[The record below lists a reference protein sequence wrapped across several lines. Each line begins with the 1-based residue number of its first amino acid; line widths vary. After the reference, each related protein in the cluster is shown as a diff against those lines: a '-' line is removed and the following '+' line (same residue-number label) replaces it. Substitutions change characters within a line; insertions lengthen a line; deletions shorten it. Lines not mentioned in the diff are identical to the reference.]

1 MNKKIK
7 DFSYAL
13 GANILTF
20 VMGIVTGFLIP
31 KFLGIED
38 YAYIKIFSFYLGYV
52 GILHFGFLDG
62 IYIKF
67 GSYDYEQLP
76 KEKFRGYFRFLFLF
90 QVIEA
95 IILSVVVYLF
105 VKDVNRSSVLYSVI
119 INIIIVN
126 ITTTC
131 AYIHQFTKRF
141 KLFSINTVLAKF
153 IYVLGCLVFFAL
165 HIYSFNEYIIL
176 QTVVNVVILLIYVWY
191 NKEIIIG
198 SSESVKE
205 NFGEYFSLIKN
216 GLFVMLGNLMTIII
230 LGIDRFFVDRFFTI
244 KDFAMYSFAYTLV
257 SLFYIL
263 LNSLTMVLYPYLTRA
278 KEDTYKTVYE
288 KIRMSISILM
298 GTTLAGYFF
307 IKIVVIKFVPQ
318 YVESFN
324 IIIFLIPTLIFSAHI
339 SILIANFYKVLNKTK
354 DYTKNNIVALFL
366 GIIANFIGYF
376 IYKDVVSIS
385 IATLIAFIIWVLYS
399 DMYFKKKLGVDI
411 LKSQIF
417 DILIV
422 IIFIVSAI
430 SLNWYIGLIV
440 YCSSFIIIIALKY
453 KAELK
458 DIIKMVKSK

>member
-1 MNKKIK
+1 MNKKLK

-20 VMGIVTGFLIP
+20 VMGFVTGFLIP
-31 KFLGIED
+31 KFLGVED
-38 YAYIKIFSFYLGYV
+38 YAYIKLFSFYAGYV

-67 GSYDYEQLP
+67 GSYDYKNLP
-76 KEKFRGYFRFLFLF
+76 KEKFRGYFKFLFLF
-90 QVIEA
+90 QVIES
-95 IILSVVVYLF
+95 IILSLIVYMF
-105 VKDVNRSSVLYSVI
+105 IKDINRSIVMYSVVFNVFI
-119 INIIIVN
+119 INI
-126 ITTTC
+126 TSMYG
-131 AYIHQFTKRF
+131 YIHQFTKRF
-141 KLFSINTVLAKF
+141 KMFSINTVLAKLL
-153 IYVLGCLVFFAL
+153 YVVGCLALFAFNM
-165 HIYSFNEYIIL
+165 YGYNEYIIL
-176 QTVVNVVILLIYVWY
+176 QTVVNIIILALYVWN
-191 NKEIIIG
+191 NKEITIG
-198 SSESVKE
+198 KSESIRE
-205 NFGEYFSLIKN
+205 NLDEYMLLIKN
-216 GLFVMLGNLMTIII
+216 GFFIMIGNLMTIII

-257 SLFYIL
+257 SLFCIL

-278 KEDTYKTVYE
+278 KEDSYKKVYE
-288 KIRMSISILM
+288 TIRISISMLM
-298 GTTLAGYFF
+298 GATLAGYFI

-318 YVESFN
+318 YVGSFN
-324 IIIFLIPTLIFSAHI
+324 IIVFLIPTLIFSAHI

-399 DMYFKKKLGVDI
+399 DTYFKKKLKVDI

-422 IIFIVSAI
+422 IIFIISAI